1 MARFRLRVKT
11 AGWFIGFR
19 VSGVRL
25 SREPSILATDTRNLT
40 PETIVVATINTC
52 FLAVTIL
59 TTEVTTLN
67 KHLTWAEINLSA
79 YAHNITE
86 LKRITR
92 KGARL
97 MAVVKANGYGHGA
110 IEVAREAL
118 KNGAEYLGVARINE
132 AVQLRTAGL
141 DAPILIF
148 GYSPPDLADT
158 LIKYDLTQTVY
169 SFSIANALS
178 EYALQKGTKICV
190 HIKADSGMGRLGLP
204 LVSGNR
210 GGTEY
215 HPLQNSVQEVESISR
230 LSGLTVE
237 GIFTHFATADSGD
250 KSYAKIQIEVFTDFL
265 KHLGRKGLVPPIKHA
280 ANSGALIDLPESHL
294 DMVRPGIATY
304 GLYPSD
310 EVNKSKADLKPVMT
324 LKSKI
329 IQLKKVPAG
338 FNVSYG
344 ITYQTK
350 KPTTIATVPVG
361 YADGFNRLLSNR
373 GHMLVHGQRA
383 PIVGRV
389 CMDLTMLDVGR
400 VPDVAIEDDV
410 VVFGQDHSGS
420 VTADHIAS
428 KLATINYEVVS
439 TITARVPRVYV
450 KS

>member
-1 MARFRLRVKT
+1 
-11 AGWFIGFR
+11 
-19 VSGVRL
+19 
-25 SREPSILATDTRNLT
+25 
-40 PETIVVATINTC
+40 
-52 FLAVTIL
+52 
-59 TTEVTTLN
+59 LN
-67 KHLTWAEINLSA
+67 KHLTWAQIDLSA

-110 IEVAREAL
+110 IEVAGEAL

-148 GYSPPDLADT
+148 GYTPPDQADT

-169 SFSIANALS
+169 SFSIANTLS

-204 LVSGNR
+204 LISGNR

-215 HPLQNSVQEVESISR
+215 RPLQNSVQEVESISR

-265 KHLGRKGLVPPIKHA
+265 NRLGRKGLLPPIKHA

-373 GHMLVHGQRA
+373 GHMLVHGQRV

-400 VPDVAIEDDV
+400 VPDVAVEDEV
-410 VVFGQDHSGS
+410 VVFGRHHTES

-428 KLATINYEVVS
+428 KLDTINYEIVS
-439 TITARVPRVYV
+439 TITARVPRIYV
-450 KS
+450 KK